1 MAKTQTRLKAEEFFI
16 ENLEA
21 TFKDVAENFK
31 ITQKT
36 VGNWAR
42 RYNWEEKRLDFHA
55 SPTVIKQRLQQEA
68 LNLTEG
74 KEATFNADSIAKI
87 MSAIDR
93 LNKRA
98 DPIVVHRILTE
109 LDNFISKK
117 DPAFAKECTKYHKQF
132 LQHRIA
138 LEN

>member
-16 ENLEA
+16 ENLEV
-21 TFKDVAENFK
+21 TYKDVAEHYKVSQN
-31 ITQKT
+31 T
-36 VGNWAR
+36 VGNWAKK
-42 RYNWEEKRLDFHA
+42 YDWEEKRLDFHA

-74 KEATFNADSIAKI
+74 KDATFNADSVSKI

-93 LNKRA
+93 LNKRD
-98 DPIVVHRILTE
+98 DPIIVHKILKD
-109 LDNFISKK
+109 LDNFISEI

-132 LQHRIA
+132 LQYRIS